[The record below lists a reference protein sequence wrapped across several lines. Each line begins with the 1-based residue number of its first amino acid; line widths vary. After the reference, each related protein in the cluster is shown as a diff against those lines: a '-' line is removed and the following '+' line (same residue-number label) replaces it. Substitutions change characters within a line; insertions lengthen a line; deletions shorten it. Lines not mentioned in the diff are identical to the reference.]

1 MRVKMTISVGDRLP
15 EAGLLRMGAN
25 GAETV
30 SLGGL
35 TKGRSVVIFAVPG
48 AFSTTCDKAHVP
60 SFIRAMPELRRKGV
74 EDVICLAVN
83 DPFVMKA
90 WGESTGATAAGIHML
105 SDGDGA
111 YTQAVGLALDAP
123 AVGFH
128 GRSQRY
134 AMHVVDG
141 VVKVLRFET
150 QRGACEMT
158 AGASLAEAI

>member
-1 MRVKMTISVGDRLP
+1 MTISVGDRLP
-15 EAGLLRMGAN
+15 EASFLRMGAN
-25 GAETV
+25 GAESV
-30 SLGGL
+30 SLGSL
-35 TKGRSVVIFAVPG
+35 TAGRSVVIFAVPG

-60 SFIRAMPELRRKGV
+60 SFIRAMPALRAKGV
-74 EDVICLAVN
+74 ADVICIAVN

-90 WGESTGATAAGIHML
+90 WGETTGATAAGIHML

-111 YTQAVGLALDAP
+111 FTRAVGLSLDAP

-134 AMHVVDG
+134 ALHVVDG
-141 VVKVLRFET
+141 VVKVLRLET

-158 AGASLAEAI
+158 AGESLAEAI